1 MPMPPLRSGHWL
13 LFGAVAVLFF
23 SMALWMSRQP
33 DHAAPLPWL
42 VDWQEA
48 VIEPLSEE
56 DLTLEQLAEL
66 APGELWLQP
75 RPEGPRL
82 VYRSEQ
88 DREEGS
94 WRLEA
99 ELQLS
104 DSEHTSLG
112 KALGKGADEQ
122 PLSADML
129 EQLGGHRVAV
139 LNMVP
144 MAEVSAARL
153 AASIG
158 PPRLRVRTGDGEAW
172 VYPQQGLSAHLVD
185 GKLQLLHLVPRES
198 ITH

>member
-1 MPMPPLRSGHWL
+1 MPMPPLRTIHWL
-13 LFGAVAVLFF
+13 LFAAIAVLFF
-23 SMALWMSRQP
+23 SMALWMSRQA
-33 DHAAPLPWL
+33 DQAEPLAWL

-48 VIEPLSEE
+48 VIEPLAEQ
-56 DLTLEQLAEL
+56 DLTLTQLSEQ

-75 RPEGPRL
+75 RAEGPRL

-88 DREEGS
+88 DRDEGA

-99 ELQLS
+99 ELELS
-104 DSEHTSLG
+104 DSEQASLA
-112 KALGKGADEQ
+112 KALGKGTEEQ
-122 PLSADML
+122 PLSGEML

-158 PPRLRVRTGDGEAW
+158 PPRLRLRTGEGEAW
-172 VYPQQGLSAHLVD
+172 VYPQQGLSVHLSG
-185 GKLQLLHLVPRES
+185 GKLQLLHLVPREAMK
-198 ITH
+198 H